1 VVLQQFESAVLVPR
15 VMRSSVGMSPLT
27 VLLAVLVG
35 STLGGPLGAVLAI
48 PVGAAVQAIVQEVV
62 RDQVDQSE
70 KEEQQV
76 VLAGFD

>member
-1 VVLQQFESAVLVPR
+1 
-15 VMRSSVGMSPLT
+15 
-27 VLLAVLVG
+27 
-35 STLGGPLGAVLAI
+35 
-48 PVGAAVQAIVQEVV
+48 VQEVV